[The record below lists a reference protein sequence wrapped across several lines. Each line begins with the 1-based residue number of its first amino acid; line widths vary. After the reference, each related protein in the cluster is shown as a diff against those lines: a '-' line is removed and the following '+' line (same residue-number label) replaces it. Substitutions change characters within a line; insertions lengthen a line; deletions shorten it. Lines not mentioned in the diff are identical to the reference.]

1 MYYPVAWVE
10 DEWKFTSRYGLRDHT
25 REARLIIETLRRL
38 DTGHEEYR
46 IFLRR
51 LLQIPMAFTLHG
63 KDHRYM
69 QLGKKIIYTPVDIE
83 YPENVFDVFHTQ
95 KDNRWINT
103 KQVLDMY
110 GRVSVPA
117 ISLAHGLAYLE
128 QEERNNSE
136 SIQVLQK
143 EFLNLEW
150 IVEDYN
156 KFKAVLL
163 NNWLFLVGQL
173 PDPYKI

>member
-1 MYYPVAWVE
+1 
-10 DEWKFTSRYGLRDHT
+10 
-25 REARLIIETLRRL
+25 
-38 DTGHEEYR
+38 
-46 IFLRR
+46 
-51 LLQIPMAFTLHG
+51 
-63 KDHRYM
+63 M
-69 QLGKKIIYTPVDIE
+69 QVGRKIIYTPVDIQ
-83 YPENVFDVFHTQ
+83 YPENTFDILHTQ

-136 SIQVLQK
+136 SIETLTK

-150 IVEDYN
+150 VVEDGN

-163 NNWLFLVGQL
+163 NDWLFLVGQL